1 MVYGSSAEKQKKKK
15 TERDF
20 LGEQG
25 SSLILK
31 SLCDDQPRWTIPGSL
46 CFPGSNPAYK
56 QNLLTSKRQKNADV
70 HPVEKKEA
78 YARK

>member
-1 MVYGSSAEKQKKKK
+1 MAYGSSAEKQKKKK

-31 SLCDDQPRWTIPGSL
+31 SLCDDQPR
-46 CFPGSNPAYK
+46 
-56 QNLLTSKRQKNADV
+56 
-70 HPVEKKEA
+70 
-78 YARK
+78 